1 MIIASKGHVRLN
13 GSGADV
19 LTEFTTIAAAI
30 MNDDEDVTPD
40 LLKILVDA
48 GQQMNEDRENDKRND

>member
-1 MIIASKGHVRLN
+1 MIIASKGRVRLT

-19 LTEFTTIAAAI
+19 LSEFATIAAAI

-48 GQQMNEDRENDKRND
+48 GQKMNEDRENDD